1 MIGVVEFPGY
11 ARASVADI
19 PGLIDGA
26 HRNVG
31 LGHDFL
37 RHIVRC
43 KLLVFVLDAAGSEGR
58 APLADL
64 GSLRRELSLYD
75 PKLSERP
82 WMIVA
87 NKMDLPGAE
96 ENLRL
101 LQNRFADRAIVPVA
115 AERGDGIAELKDVL
129 GRVLVEERPEVS
141 PK

>member
-11 ARASVADI
+11 AGASVADI

-26 HRNVG
+26 HSNVG
-31 LGHDFL
+31 LGPDFL

-101 LQNRFADRAIVPVA
+101 LQNPFPDTPILPAPPSRGAVIPEFKDLIV
-115 AERGDGIAELKDVL
+115 RLL
-129 GRVLVEERPEVS
+129 
-141 PK
+141 

>member
-1 MIGVVEFPGY
+1 
-11 ARASVADI
+11 
-19 PGLIDGA
+19 
-26 HRNVG
+26 
-31 LGHDFL
+31 
-37 RHIVRC
+37 
-43 KLLVFVLDAAGSEGR
+43 
-58 APLADL
+58 
-64 GSLRRELSLYD
+64 
-75 PKLSERP
+75 
-82 WMIVA
+82 MIVA

>member
-1 MIGVVEFPGY
+1 
-11 ARASVADI
+11 
-19 PGLIDGA
+19 
-26 HRNVG
+26 
-31 LGHDFL
+31 
-37 RHIVRC
+37 
-43 KLLVFVLDAAGSEGR
+43 LVFVLDVAGSEGR

-64 GSLRRELSLYD
+64 GALRRELSLYD

-115 AERGDGIAELKDVL
+115 AERGDGVAQLKDVL
-129 GRVLVEERPEVS
+129 GRLLVEERRSVTEVTV
-141 PK
+141 PPGTR